1 MEGEKCGVF
10 SDPCYFH
17 KKRLSLR
24 AVIILISFKEAVLLV
39 FYFTFTILMVLRNSW
54 NVTFAM

>member
-17 KKRLSLR
+17 TKRLSLR

-39 FYFTFTILMVLRNSW
+39 TFTILMVLRNSW